1 MRSHTGTADR
11 LDDALGEYRALE
23 RRLSAVL
30 QGTGL
35 TVDAWRVLR
44 LLRRQSAVSMKEVL
58 DATALPP
65 ASATRAVDTL
75 VSLDYAFRRSDESD
89 RRSVQAL
96 ITPDGETAL
105 TAVDEMLDA
114 EFAAW
119 RQTEWIGWY
128 FEYSGMSALI
138 NTFGGA
144 PRRVLNTTFDY
155 ELRSTWDLKAH
166 SDGAGHDA
174 ILNDLDAVDACL
186 AGDGLG
192 FIVLTGR
199 PDFSDAADFDTWH
212 RSLRGAGPAH
222 DRSRRLK
229 SAFTPLRLDAFHLAE
244 RAALVEQR
252 DRGTFSTMI
261 QGRQPDGSPRKP
273 KLKIRLDVA
282 ASPGGCRV
290 ATRDL
295 QTRTP

>member
-114 EFAAW
+114 EFAD
-119 RQTEWIGWY
+119 
-128 FEYSGMSALI
+128 SLDSA
-138 NTFGGA
+138 
-144 PRRVLNTTFDY
+144 
-155 ELRSTWDLKAH
+155 
-166 SDGAGHDA
+166 
-174 ILNDLDAVDACL
+174 
-186 AGDGLG
+186 
-192 FIVLTGR
+192 
-199 PDFSDAADFDTWH
+199 
-212 RSLRGAGPAH
+212 
-222 DRSRRLK
+222 
-229 SAFTPLRLDAFHLAE
+229 
-244 RAALVEQR
+244 
-252 DRGTFSTMI
+252 
-261 QGRQPDGSPRKP
+261 
-273 KLKIRLDVA
+273 
-282 ASPGGCRV
+282 
-290 ATRDL
+290 
-295 QTRTP
+295 